1 MHMSRNPPFFISN
14 TMVRIALFVYFNQQ
28 MIAAI
33 SEDGGIVW
41 RDMRYP
47 LFLVEYLL
55 TEKDHYYQW
64 N

>member
-1 MHMSRNPPFFISN
+1 MLMARNPILFISN

-33 SEDGGIVW
+33 GEGGEMVW

-55 TEKDHYYQW
+55 TEKDHCYQW